1 MSCVGHSTIRQSQTR
16 HAKSWGVFLR
26 QPTLTSQL
34 IFPLLPPRRKST
46 VHNVVSLNRIP
57 ADNAVL
63 RRLSHMSPDAMR
75 YLLAL
80 LSFRHLTG
88 KTGIVRMSEVIST
101 QGIAP
106 KSAIINELFEA
117 GVMGQR
123 DDGIVVY
130 HPIIQSMMT
139 PLPASPRHNDSR
151 LNNVTSLPVNNRK
164 AGRTRGAA

>member
-1 MSCVGHSTIRQSQTR
+1 M
-16 HAKSWGVFLR
+16 
-26 QPTLTSQL
+26 
-34 IFPLLPPRRKST
+34 
-46 VHNVVSLNRIP
+46 HNVVLLDRIP
-57 ADNAVL
+57 SDSAVL
-63 RRLSHMSPDAMR
+63 RRLPHLSSDAMR

-106 KSAIINELFEA
+106 KSKIINELLEA

-130 HPIIQSMMT
+130 HPIIQEMMT
-139 PLPASPRHNDSR
+139 PLPVSRCNNDSGSS
-151 LNNVTSLPVNNRK
+151 NVIALTVNK
-164 AGRTRGAA
+164 RGAA